1 LLLRAVSAAGLPSE
15 LEADD
20 AEPPYFVGC
29 LEQQAAWLIKR
40 VPDLLQNS
48 CIMSAIT
55 QQVHQ
60 VPRIVAAAL
69 LRNGAQVTWQQLLDA
84 ANSLVPG
91 LQVWADVSRM
101 LELPLHKSVPSAA
114 AAIFC
119 GDELDFEVGFITV
132 SPLHTV

>member
-1 LLLRAVSAAGLPSE
+1 
-15 LEADD
+15 
-20 AEPPYFVGC
+20 
-29 LEQQAAWLIKR
+29 LEQQVAWLFKQ
-40 VPDLLQNS
+40 VPDLLQDS

-60 VPRIVAAAL
+60 VPRTVASAL

-101 LELPLHKSVPSAA
+101 LELPLHESVPSAA
-114 AAIFC
+114 AAICC
-119 GDELDFEVGFITV
+119 GDELDSQVGFMT
-132 SPLHTV
+132 SMP